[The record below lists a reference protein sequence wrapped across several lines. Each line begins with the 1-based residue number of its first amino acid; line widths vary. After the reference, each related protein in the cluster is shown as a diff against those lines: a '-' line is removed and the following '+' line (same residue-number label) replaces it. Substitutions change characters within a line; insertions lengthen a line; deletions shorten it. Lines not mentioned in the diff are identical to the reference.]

1 MILPLGELPAADLV
15 LTPKA
20 SLAFFG
26 LGHLCATLLLLVGL
40 KGLYVSH
47 RRYYGWLGSAGFF
60 VSSVAL
66 LLVFA
71 GGTYEMATM
80 ASTGAEGV
88 VGYLALMMSFS
99 LLACGSV
106 VLGLAITGVRHDPLS
121 YLAGLLLANGV
132 PLGLLFVLVSGAAWD
147 FYFWAGL
154 TVPFGV
160 AWLLLGFTL
169 LPTRGTAARPW

>member
-1 MILPLGELPAADLV
+1 
-15 LTPKA
+15 
-20 SLAFFG
+20 
-26 LGHLCATLLLLVGL
+26 
-40 KGLYVSH
+40 
-47 RRYYGWLGSAGFF
+47 
-60 VSSVAL
+60 
-66 LLVFA
+66 
-71 GGTYEMATM
+71 MATM

-132 PLGLLFVLVSGAAWD
+132 PLGLLFVFVSGAAWD